1 MNFQALSIT
10 YKSSTIHT
18 QITKDANGCVELTS
32 NSTIQKFV
40 NIYQEFG
47 EKLRPHSFFAQLH

>member
-18 QITKDANGCVELTS
+18 QTTNDAKVCVELIT